1 MGGIGTATAKRA
13 QAFGFNIKYHNR
25 KETSIVK
32 LRKVFGDSLPQYV
45 SFTELLRTSD
55 VISIHLPLGSATKEI
70 IGPKEFEMMKD
81 GVIIVNTARGSI
93 INEKALEQALI
104 SGKVWSVGLD
114 VYAKEPFIEPELLQH
129 PRAVL
134 LPHIGTATY
143 DTQVS
148 RRYNLEDFID
158 FTQKKMEILVIENV
172 KKAITDEKLLT
183 QVQEQLVI
191 A

>member
-13 QAFGFNIKYHNR
+13 QALGFNIKYHNR
-25 KETSIVK
+25 KEKSASK
-32 LRKVFGDSLPQYV
+32 LRKVFGDHLPRYV

-55 VISIHLPLGSATKEI
+55 VISIHLPLGPATKEL
-70 IGPKEFEMMKD
+70 IGPDEFATMKD

-93 INEKALEQALI
+93 INEKALEHALI

-114 VYAKEPFIEPELLQH
+114 VFAKEPFVEPGLLQH
-129 PRAVL
+129 PRAFL

-148 RRYNLEDFID
+148 D
-158 FTQKKMEILVIENV
+158 
-172 KKAITDEKLLT
+172 
-183 QVQEQLVI
+183 
-191 A
+191 